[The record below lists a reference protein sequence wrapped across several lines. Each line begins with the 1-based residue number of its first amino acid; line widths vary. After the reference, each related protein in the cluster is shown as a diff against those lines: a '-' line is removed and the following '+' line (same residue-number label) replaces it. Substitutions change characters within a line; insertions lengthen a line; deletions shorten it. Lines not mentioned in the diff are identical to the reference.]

1 MVTLVYQYLRGALA
15 RWFRGSGRPRA
26 AWAASLFLVRDLKP
40 ARGARLLRGQGRGLD
55 PGRIGIALLLAAS
68 IQGGA
73 APPNPF
79 APTPTNVSK
88 PGAKAPASRRAAAR
102 NPFELAAFES
112 YVGRFAGADA
122 QLRFQ
127 LDDKG
132 LTGTLQFKG
141 ADYTLRAALA
151 EGKIEGK
158 FGDSKNS
165 WPFTATS
172 VGKEL
177 TFTTGGVVSK
187 LLRVPAPK
195 WEGLYQSERV
205 WLKLEQQGGFHTG
218 TLKLGGQAFPFTG
231 AVVAEDL
238 EGTYADGAKTYAFR
252 LTVEPAGIIFQ
263 TGPFTDVLTL
273 KPRTGKLTV
282 LATPPAAYTLLSGGK
297 RVAGTNGVFEFPG
310 DEPLQLELQ
319 AKGYEATRTNL
330 TVPAYGELTWAAELR
345 SGPLPLRDTPR
356 WTNALGMVFV
366 PVPKTEVLFGLWETR
381 VQDYHAFV
389 RATSHE
395 WKKPDFEQGL
405 THPVVNVSWLD
416 AKAFCDWLTRTGR
429 VAGALG
435 PRQSYRLPTDREWS
449 TAVGLEEE
457 AGSTPKDRD
466 SRLKGVY
473 PWGAQWPPP
482 RGAGNFHP
490 SLGVDEYVNTAPV
503 GSFPANAL
511 GLYDMGGNVWQWCE
525 DGYDAEEKY
534 RVLRG
539 GSWANANPDR
549 LLSSCRGD
557 LNAPQNRY
565 GNTGFRCVLVVGDPA
580 P

>member
-1 MVTLVYQYLRGALA
+1 MVTLVYQYINGVFGRRLPAVRRGPSVLAAPELRV
-15 RWFRGSGRPRA
+15 PNPE
-26 AWAASLFLVRDLKP
+26 P
-40 ARGARLLRGQGRGLD
+40 ARGAGAFSREPRVSNPCHFGL
-55 PGRIGIALLLAAS
+55 ALLMAAAIVCS
-68 IQGGA
+68 A
-73 APPNPF
+73 APLNPF
-79 APTPTNVSK
+79 ATNATNVPKS
-88 PGAKAPASRRAAAR
+88 GAKGSGSRRAAAR

-112 YVGRFAGADA
+112 YVGRFTSADT

-141 ADYTLRAALA
+141 ADYTLRATLA
-151 EGKIEGK
+151 EGRIEGK

-172 VGKEL
+172 DGKEL
-177 TFTTGGVVSK
+177 TFNTAGVVSK
-187 LLRVPAPK
+187 LQRLPKPK

-205 WLKLEQQGGFHTG
+205 WLKLENQGGQYMG

-231 AVVAEDL
+231 SVVDDDFEA
-238 EGTYADGAKTYAFR
+238 TYADGPKSYAFR
-252 LTVEPAGIIFQ
+252 LSVEPAGITFQ
-263 TGPFTDVLTL
+263 TGPFTDRLTL
-273 KPRTGKLTV
+273 KPRKGKLTV
-282 LATPPAAYTLLSGGK
+282 LVNPSIAYTLLSGAK
-297 RVAGTNGVFEFPG
+297 RVSGTNGVFEFPG
-310 DEPLQLELQ
+310 DEPLHLELQ
-319 AKGYEATRTNL
+319 AKGFQTVRTNL
-330 TVPAYGELTWAAELR
+330 AVPTYGELTWAVELQ
-345 SGPLPLRDTPR
+345 SGPFAQLDTPR

-366 PVPKTEVLFGLWETR
+366 PVAKTEVLFGIWETR
-381 VQDYHAFV
+381 VQDYQAFV
-389 RATSHE
+389 RATGHE
-395 WKKPDFEQGL
+395 WKKPDFEQ
-405 THPVVNVSWLD
+405 TPAHPVVNVSWLD
-416 AKAFCDWLTRTGR
+416 ARAFCEWLTATGH
-429 VAGALG
+429 VAGVLG

-457 AGSTPKDRD
+457 MGGTPKDKD
-466 SRLKGVY
+466 GRLKGTY
-473 PWGAQWPPP
+473 PWGTQWPPP

-490 SLGVDEYVNTAPV
+490 SLGVDDYVNTAPV
-503 GSFPANAL
+503 GSFSPNAF

-525 DGYDAEEKY
+525 DGYDAEAKY